1 MEQNRRSEGIM
12 RKFWLFAALAGV
24 ALVFA
29 GGGDAAAQ
37 TRARLT
43 VYTALEN
50 DQLQPYKQAFEADNP
65 DVEIVWQRDS
75 TGVIT
80 ARFLAE
86 KDNPRADAIWGLAA
100 TSILIFD
107 QAGLIEPYTP
117 KGAEGLKPALRSSA
131 QPMVYTGVEAFLAL
145 LCVNT
150 AEQKKAGAPLPQSWS
165 DLTDPKFRNQVVM
178 PHPASSGTG
187 YMQVVS
193 WIKTMGEDKAW
204 AFMDQLH
211 QNIAAYLHSGSAPC
225 VQAARGERIVGIGL
239 DMRGVREKS
248 QGAPLELVVPKE
260 GLAWDLEAMAIVK
273 GTKNL
278 AAAQKLADWSATR
291 KASELYSK
299 YYAVV
304 AHSDVTALPANYPT
318 AAPAAM
324 TAMDF
329 AFMAQNRDRI
339 LAEWTR
345 RYESKAAPK

>member
-1 MEQNRRSEGIM
+1 MGINRIG
-12 RKFWLFAALAGV
+12 AALAACVAVAAMALGV
-24 ALVFA
+24 VAA
-29 GGGDAAAQ
+29 GAQ
-37 TRARLT
+37 TKTRLT

-65 DVEIVWQRDS
+65 DIEIVWQRDS

-107 QAGLIEPYTP
+107 QAGLIQPYTP
-117 KGAEGLKPALRSSA
+117 KGANALKPALRSSA
-131 QPMVYTGVEAFLAL
+131 EPMVYTGVEAFLAL
-145 LCVNT
+145 LCVNA
-150 AEQKKAGAPLPQSWS
+150 AEQKKAGAPMPASWA
-165 DLTDPKFRNQVVM
+165 DLTDPKFRNQIVM

-193 WIKTMGEDKAW
+193 WIKSMGEDKAW

-278 AAAQKLADWSATR
+278 AAAQRLADWSVTR
-291 KASELYSK
+291 KASEMYSK

-304 AHSDVTALPANYPT
+304 AHSEVNTLPANYPT
-318 AAPAAM
+318 TAPAAM

-329 AFMAQNRDRI
+329 AFMAQNRERI
-339 LAEWTR
+339 LAEWTK
-345 RYESKAAPK
+345 RYESKAAPKQ

>member
-1 MEQNRRSEGIM
+1 MGMNRIG
-12 RKFWLFAALAGV
+12 AALA
-24 ALVFA
+24 AWT
-29 GGGDAAAQ
+29 AAAIVAFGIAEAGAQ
-37 TRARLT
+37 TKTRLT

-50 DQLQPYKQAFEADNP
+50 DQLQPYKQAFEADNA
-65 DVEIVWQRDS
+65 DIEIVWQRDS

-107 QAGLIEPYTP
+107 NAGLIQPYTP
-117 KGAEGLKPALRSSA
+117 KGAAALKPALRSSA
-131 QPMVYTGVEAFLAL
+131 EPMVYTGVEAFLAL

-150 AEQKKAGAPLPQSWS
+150 AEQKKAGAPMPASWG
-165 DLTDPKFRNQVVM
+165 DLTDARFRNQIVM

-193 WIKTMGEDKAW
+193 WIKSMGEDKAW

-278 AAAQKLADWSATR
+278 AAAQRLADWSVTR
-291 KASELYSK
+291 KASEMYSK

-304 AHSDVTALPANYPT
+304 AHGEVNALPANYPT

-329 AFMAQNRDRI
+329 AFMAQNRERI

-345 RYESKAAPK
+345 RFESKAAPK

>member
-1 MEQNRRSEGIM
+1 M
-12 RKFWLFAALAGV
+12 RKNWTRAVLACGAVIAV
-24 ALVFA
+24 AIGFGQQA
-29 GGGDAAAQ
+29 SAQ
-37 TRARLT
+37 TKTRLT

-65 DVEIVWQRDS
+65 DVEIAWQRDS

-80 ARFLAE
+80 ARLLAE

-107 QAGLIEPYTP
+107 QAGLIQHYTP
-117 KGAEGLKPALRSSA
+117 KGAEQLKPALRSSA

-150 AEQKKAGAPLPQSWS
+150 AEQKKAGTPLPQSWT
-165 DLTDPKFRNQVVM
+165 DLTDPKFRNQIVM

-193 WIKTMGEDKAW
+193 WIKTMGEEKAW

-239 DMRGVREKS
+239 DMRGVREKA
-248 QGAPLELVVPKE
+248 QGAPLELIVPKE

-278 AAAQKLADWSATR
+278 AAAQKLADWSVTQ
-291 KASELYSK
+291 KASEMYSK

-304 AHSDVTALPANYPT
+304 AHGAVNALPANYPT

-339 LAEWTR
+339 LAEWTK
-345 RYESKAAPK
+345 RYESKAAPKQ

>member
-1 MEQNRRSEGIM
+1 MRRRSI
-12 RKFWLFAALAGV
+12 FTVSAWLVAAAIVV
-24 ALVFA
+24 ATSL
-29 GGGDAAAQ
+29 GAAAQ
-37 TRARLT
+37 TKTRLT

-107 QAGLIEPYTP
+107 QAGLIEHYTP
-117 KGAEGLKPALRSSA
+117 KGADGLKPALRSSA

-150 AEQKKAGAPLPQSWS
+150 AEQKKAGAPLPNSWA
-165 DLTDPKFRNQVVM
+165 DLTDPKFRNQIVM

-193 WIKTMGEDKAW
+193 WIKTMGEEKAW
-204 AFMDQLH
+204 TFMDQLH

-260 GLAWDLEAMAIVK
+260 GLAWDLEATAIVK

-278 AAAQKLADWSATR
+278 AAVQKLADWSVTR

-304 AHSDVTALPANYPT
+304 AHSDVNALPANYPT

-339 LAEWTR
+339 LSEWTR

>member
-1 MEQNRRSEGIM
+1 M
-12 RKFWLFAALAGV
+12 RKAWMQAAFSIWLAAA
-24 ALVFA
+24 AIFPE
-29 GGGDAAAQ
+29 GDAAAQ
-37 TRARLT
+37 SRTRLT

-65 DVEIVWQRDS
+65 DIEIVWQRDS

-107 QAGLIEPYTP
+107 HAGLIQHYTP
-117 KGAEGLKPALRSSA
+117 KGAEALKPALRSAA

-145 LCVNT
+145 VCVNT
-150 AEQKKAGAPLPQSWS
+150 AEQKKAGAPMPRSWT
-165 DLTDPKFRNQVVM
+165 DLTDPKFRNQIVM

-193 WIKTMGEDKAW
+193 WIRTFGEDKAW

-211 QNIAAYLHSGSAPC
+211 QNIAVYTHSGSAPC
-225 VQAARGERIVGIGL
+225 VQAARGERMVGIGL
-239 DMRGVREKS
+239 DMRGVREKT
-248 QGAPLELVVPKE
+248 QGAPLELIVPKE
-260 GLAWDLEAMAIVK
+260 GLAWDLEATAIVK

-278 AAAQKLADWSATR
+278 AAAQRLADWSVTR
-291 KASELYSK
+291 KASELYTK

-304 AHSDVTALPANYPT
+304 AHKDVNALPANYPA

-324 TAMDF
+324 TVMDF

-339 LAEWTR
+339 LAEWTK

>member
-1 MEQNRRSEGIM
+1 MGMKRIG
-12 RKFWLFAALAGV
+12 AALAAWTAVAAMAFGV
-24 ALVFA
+24 V
-29 GGGDAAAQ
+29 DADAQ
-37 TRARLT
+37 TKTRLT

-65 DVEIVWQRDS
+65 DIELVWHRDS

-107 QAGLIEPYTP
+107 QAGMIQPYTP
-117 KGAEGLKPALRSSA
+117 KGAAALKPALRSSA
-131 QPMVYTGVEAFLAL
+131 EPMVFTGVEAFLAL

-150 AEQKKAGAPLPQSWS
+150 AEQKKAGVPMPASWN
-165 DLTDPKFRNQVVM
+165 DLADPKFRNQIVM

-193 WIKTMGEDKAW
+193 WIKTMGEEKAW

-278 AAAQKLADWSATR
+278 AAAQRLADWSVTR
-291 KASELYSK
+291 KASEMYSK

-304 AHSDVTALPANYPT
+304 AHGEVNTLPANYPT
-318 AAPAAM
+318 TAPTAM

-339 LAEWTR
+339 LAEWTK

>member
-1 MEQNRRSEGIM
+1 MEGAM
-12 RKFWLFAALAGV
+12 CRKWAGV
-24 ALVFA
+24 VFVAWAAIVAVAL
-29 GGGDAAAQ
+29 GQEAAAQ
-37 TRARLT
+37 SKTRLT

-65 DVEIVWQRDS
+65 DIELVWQRDS

-86 KDNPRADAIWGLAA
+86 KDNPRADVIWGLAA

-107 QAGLIEPYTP
+107 NAGLVHRYTP
-117 KGAEGLKPALRSSA
+117 KGADGLKPALRSA
-131 QPMVYTGVEAFLAL
+131 AEPMVYTGIEAFLAL
-145 LCVNT
+145 VCLNT
-150 AEQKKAGAPLPQSWS
+150 AEQKKAGAPTPASWS
-165 DLTDPKFRNQVVM
+165 DLTNPKFRNQIVM

-193 WIKTMGEDKAW
+193 WIKTMGEEKAW
-204 AFMDQLH
+204 AFMDRLH
-211 QNIAAYLHSGSAPC
+211 ENIGVYTHSGSAPC
-225 VQAARGERIVGIGL
+225 VQAARGERMVGIGL
-239 DMRGVREKS
+239 DMRGVREKT
-248 QGAPLELVVPKE
+248 QGAPLELIVPKE
-260 GLAWDLEAMAIVK
+260 GLAWDLEATAIVK

-278 AAAQKLADWSATR
+278 AAAQRLADWSVTR
-291 KASELYSK
+291 KASELYTK

-304 AHSDVTALPANYPT
+304 AHKDVNALPVNYPA

-339 LAEWTR
+339 LAEWTK